1 VTPPRSRR
9 PSSGGSGGFSGGFSG
24 QRGGRPFEDWT
35 PSTPLPVEGGL
46 AARSTRGAIGTTW
59 WSKRFIAVLESL
71 GAGGRLT
78 RGRAYARR
86 GQVLSLDLVPGVVR
100 GKVQGSR
107 PTPYEVWITM
117 PVLPGAVWELM
128 EQEVSGQAL
137 FAAQLLGGELP
148 AELEDV
154 VGRAGGSLFPR
165 SFRDVAMRCTCPD
178 GDVPCKHL
186 AAAFYLLAETFDD
199 DPFRILLWRG
209 RSRDQLLAGIAGPEP
224 GTGGD
229 GSADDGP
236 APGLAPAVGAATW
249 LADLPDD
256 GPLDRL
262 DRFWVSPVPPGTRP
276 PTLPAPVDVLLR
288 QLPAPPAALGGAT
301 LGAELGVAYRRLA
314 RADQPSGS

>member
-1 VTPPRSRR
+1 VTPPRSHR
-9 PSSGGSGGFSGGFSG
+9 PSSGW
-24 QRGGRPFEDWT
+24 GGRPFEDWT

-46 AARSTRGAIGTTW
+46 AARSARGAIGTTW

-107 PTPYEVWITM
+107 PTPYEIWITM
-117 PVLPGAVWELM
+117 PVLPAAVWEQI
-128 EQEVSGQAL
+128 EREISGQAL

-154 VGRAGGSLFPR
+154 VGRAGGALFPR

-178 GDVPCKHL
+178 QDVPCKHL

-199 DPFRILLWRG
+199 DPFRILRWRG
-209 RSRDQLLAGIAGPEP
+209 RSRDQLLAGIDPSTHAPAVEAAG
-224 GTGGD
+224 
-229 GSADDGP
+229 AP
-236 APGLAPAVGAATW
+236 AVAPAVGAAGW

-262 DRFWVSPVPPGTRP
+262 DRFWVSPVPPGLRP
-276 PTLPAPVDVLLR
+276 STLPAPVDVLLR

-301 LGAELGVAYRRLA
+301 LGSELGAAYRRLP